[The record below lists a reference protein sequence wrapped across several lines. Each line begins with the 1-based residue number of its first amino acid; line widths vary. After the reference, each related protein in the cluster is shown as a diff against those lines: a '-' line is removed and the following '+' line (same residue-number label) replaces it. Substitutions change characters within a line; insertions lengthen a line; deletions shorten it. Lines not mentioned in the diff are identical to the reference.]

1 MKTFHQ
7 YLEEL
12 KLKNIE
18 TRKFLDDY
26 YKIFKIAPTDK
37 QSRDSWLKK
46 NSRNFYQYPLN
57 KDKFIHFAPASV
69 ISSILDEKVLKGNNG
84 YVFAIST
91 TFGNYVPGIQY
102 RIKGA
107 GKMKGHVAG
116 APRGSREAVL
126 GAVIFQTD
134 VLPIQ
139 GSSYEVVWEGDFLSI
154 KDVKEINYRL
164 AISILKNSPLGSKVK
179 WGDDVEYY

>member
-18 TRKFLDDY
+18 TPRFLDDY
-26 YKIFKIAPTDK
+26 YKIFRISPNDK

-46 NSRNFYQYPLN
+46 NSRHIYQYPLN
-57 KDKFIHFAPASV
+57 KEKFIHFAPASV

-84 YVFAIST
+84 AVFAIST
-91 TFGNYVPGIQY
+91 TFGNYVPGVQY
-102 RIKGA
+102 RIEGT
-107 GKMKGHVAG
+107 GKMKGKVAG
-116 APRGSREAVL
+116 APRGVDEVL

-139 GSSYEVVWEGDFLSI
+139 GGSTEVVWEGNFLPV

-179 WGDDVEYY
+179 WNDDVEYY